1 MSVLSD
7 RIATQVKD
15 LYLSGLSVESIAK
28 QLDISYRTA
37 KKALEKSGTEL
48 RDPSTRLKGRTRP
61 TKKVETLALAE
72 AENNAS

>member
-7 RIATQVKD
+7 RISAEVKR

-28 QLDISYRTA
+28 SLDVSYRTV
-37 KKALEKSGTEL
+37 KRALEKSGTEL

-61 TKKVETLALAE
+61 KKLEPLSTDSLAKVDAP
-72 AENNAS
+72 